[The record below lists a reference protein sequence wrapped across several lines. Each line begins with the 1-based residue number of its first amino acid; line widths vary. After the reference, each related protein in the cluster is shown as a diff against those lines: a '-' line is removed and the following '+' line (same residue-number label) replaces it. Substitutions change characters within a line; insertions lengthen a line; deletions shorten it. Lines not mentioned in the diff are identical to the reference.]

1 MSKHILDHAMPEAE
15 GSRVSEYTKIDRE
28 HAPKAE
34 KAAHREHFRHTDAEE
49 DSDQRTREYVR
60 IEREQG

>member
-15 GSRVSEYTKIDRE
+15 GSRVSEYARIDRE
-28 HAPKAE
+28 HAPNAK
-34 KAAHREHFRHTDAEE
+34 KAAQREHFRHADDGEGTE
-49 DSDQRTREYVR
+49 QRTREYVR